1 MSKHGFLLGTVSQLV
16 KQLELVTV
24 PLQSA
29 VRAQLRCFKML
40 GELREMFV
48 TMKEYVKYYRCVFA
62 FQVLLAHLDK

>member
-16 KQLELVTV
+16 KQLELVSV
-24 PLQSA
+24 PIQ
-29 VRAQLRCFKML
+29 VKML

>member
-16 KQLELVTV
+16 KQLEFVSV
-24 PLQSA
+24 PLQ
-29 VRAQLRCFKML
+29 VKML
-40 GELREMFV
+40 GEVREVFV

>member
-16 KQLELVTV
+16 KQLEFVSV
-24 PLQSA
+24 PIQ
-29 VRAQLRCFKML
+29 VKML
-40 GELREMFV
+40 GEVQDMFV